1 MNIYRGRLNKAE
13 LLSLPDHE
21 RKLFCAIAHLQNE
34 INILLR
40 AVLWS
45 SDFSSDNEAEIQGQ
59 VSTSLF
65 FVKLLAGKL
74 REGWTLLEKFFFS
87 HKSLSNDFRAHASL
101 KQKEALEALSR
112 YFGKANVIHDV
123 RTDFAFHYSPED
135 LDAVLAATPDE
146 LDLYIEEE
154 GNANSLYY
162 FAEILANRA
171 ALDRI
176 NVLSGEDAMDRFID
190 EAVTVAEQFT
200 RFGQAFMSYVIKR
213 QGQSIWQEPAKRVRF
228 SRLPSFSEMR
238 FPWFTDTTG
247 GLRRNK
253 TCRKNSRKN

>member
-13 LLSLPDHE
+13 VLRLPDHE

-45 SDFSSDNEAEIQGQ
+45 SDFSSDNETEIQGQ
-59 VSTSLF
+59 ISISLF

-74 REGWTLLEKFFFS
+74 REGWAILDKFFFS
-87 HKSLSNDFRAHASL
+87 HKSLSSDFLGHANP
-101 KQKEALEALSR
+101 KQKKALEDLKR

-123 RTDFAFHYSPED
+123 RTGFAFHYSPEE

-162 FAEILANRA
+162 FAEVLANRA

-176 NVLSGEDAMDRFID
+176 NVLNGEEAIDRLIG
-190 EAVTVAEQFT
+190 EVVTVAEQFT

-213 QGQSIWQEPAKRVRF
+213 GGQSIWQ
-228 SRLPSFSEMR
+228 
-238 FPWFTDTTG
+238 
-247 GLRRNK
+247 
-253 TCRKNSRKN
+253 